1 MASTITN
8 SVSRYIPRVWGENK
22 RQNKK
27 NKNVNS
33 VEVANIVVSN
43 LFTTIGNK
51 PATYTL
57 EGDTFLT
64 LELQNPL
71 DNKNNVIKIVNNSG
85 YEHEITGTLPNVF
98 NSLNVS
104 YSKIEFSNQK
114 GSFVTLMSDGSI
126 YNVLDTS
133 GLIKYE

>member
-1 MASTITN
+1 MASTIIN
-8 SVSRYIPRVWGENK
+8 SVSRYVPHVWGENK
-22 RQNKK
+22 KQNKK

-33 VEVANIVVSN
+33 VEVVNIVVN
-43 LFTTIGNK
+43 DLFTTLDNK
-51 PATYTL
+51 SATYTL

-71 DNKNNVIKIVNNSG
+71 DNKNNVIKFVNNSG

-114 GSFVTLMSDGSI
+114 GSFVTLMSDGSV

>member
-43 LFTTIGNK
+43 LFTTIDNK

-57 EGDTFLT
+57 KGDTFLT

>member
-1 MASTITN
+1 MF
-8 SVSRYIPRVWGENK
+8 GEK
-22 RQNKK
+22 IQNKK

>member
-33 VEVANIVVSN
+33 VEVANIVVRN